1 MSIWD
6 ALILGLAII
15 IPGGLL
21 VYFGYKA
28 YKCHEKHKIAE
39 QACKP

>member
-15 IPGGLL
+15 MPGGLL

-28 YKCHEKHKIAE
+28 YKHHEKPKNSE
-39 QACKP
+39 QSCKP

>member
-1 MSIWD
+1 F
-6 ALILGLAII
+6 GLAIV

-28 YKCHEKHKIAE
+28 YKCHERRKAVE
-39 QACKP
+39 SPCKP